1 MTPFPTFDKA
11 RAALAERAVIFARR
25 AGRLIPR
32 VYFDR
37 DGDFRH
43 TLLLVGSG
51 RSGTSWVPGV
61 INHDN
66 SYRYLYE
73 PFHSKHVPE
82 ARDWLPRQYVRI
94 DDDDKRR
101 VALATSIF
109 TGRLH
114 NAYADAY
121 NRCVVVHRRLVK
133 DTRLQLALGWIRKR
147 FVGMPMI
154 YLMRHPCAVVH
165 SRIQL
170 GRDCDLGRMFFSQPQ
185 LMEDH
190 LEPFRSEM
198 EQARDDFERHVF
210 IWCVENYVPMRQ
222 LRAGDAHLIFY
233 ENVCDDP
240 EAELQR
246 LAAFLGAVFDERA
259 MRNVEKPSVQARKHH
274 GGRTSAIVTGAN
286 LVEAWRAYVSPER
299 VKRAIEILRLFGLEA
314 IYGEDPRPRVRT
326 ADAMFSPSSN
336 GPAVQASH

>member
-1 MTPFPTFDKA
+1 M
-11 RAALAERAVIFARR
+11 IFARR
-25 AGRLIPR
+25 AGRLFPR

-37 DGDFRH
+37 DGDYRH

-51 RSGTSWVPGV
+51 RSGTSWVPDV
-61 INHDN
+61 INYDH

-73 PFHSKHVPE
+73 PFHSRHVPA

-94 DDDDKRR
+94 DDDEPRR
-101 VALATSIF
+101 SDLASSIF
-109 TGRLH
+109 TGRFR

-154 YLMRHPCAVVH
+154 YLMRHPCAVVN

-170 GRDCDLGRMFFSQPQ
+170 GRDCDLARMFFSQPQ

-190 LEPFRSEM
+190 LEPFRGEM
-198 EQARDDFERHVF
+198 ERARDDFERHVF

-222 LRAGDAHLIFY
+222 LHAGDAHLIFY
-233 ENVCDDP
+233 ENVCENP
-240 EAELQR
+240 EGELQR
-246 LAAFLGAVFDERA
+246 LAAFLGAAFDERA
-259 MRNVEKPSVQARKHH
+259 MRNVGKASVQARKYH
-274 GGRTSAIVTGAN
+274 GGRTSAIVTGAS
-286 LVEAWRAYVSPER
+286 LVEAWKTYVSAER
-299 VKRAIEILRLFGLEA
+299 VKRAVEILRLFGLEA
-314 IYGEDPRPRVRT
+314 IYDEDPRPR
-326 ADAMFSPSSN
+326 AQSGHAMFSPSSN
-336 GPAVQASH
+336 GPTVQASR